1 MQRHGHGHAA
11 LVVANDAG
19 YVFELIGRIV
29 RLHERTDHVGL
40 LPLFVRLANG
50 AIGQVATRLSE
61 DARLN
66 AGTRNGTMADDARI
80 QVAVH
85 RKRQR
90 ARDRCRRHNEQV
102 RTGAL
107 RA

>member
-19 YVFELIGRIV
+19 YVFELIGRIA

-40 LPLFVRLANG
+40 LPLFVCLANG
-50 AIGQVATRLSE
+50 AIGQVTTRLGE
-61 DARLN
+61 DARRH

-80 QVAVH
+80 QVTVD
-85 RKRQR
+85 RERQR
-90 ARDRCRRHNEQV
+90 ARNRCGGHDQQV
-102 RTGAL
+102 GT
-107 RA
+107 RAFCA